1 MRLHENLTL
10 FRQSV
15 EFASQK
21 LDIPQIYI
29 EKDYWVTYALHLI
42 FHHEIGEETVFKGGT
57 ALSKCFGIIE
67 RFSEDIDLVVLRKD
81 GESANQLKNKLKK
94 VTEVVSEQ
102 LEDVEIAGVTKK
114 LGMIRKIAFNYKQ
127 EFKGV
132 FGQVRDVLIVES
144 TWLGRYEP
152 YHKHEIASYIY
163 DMMRAADQLELA
175 KEYGMLPFEV
185 NVLHVNRTICEKIMS
200 LVRFSY
206 GEDQLDDLKK
216 KIRHTYDIHQ
226 LLQVPEIKEFFE
238 SSDFER
244 MLLLVAKDDTES
256 FKSNNEWLAHH
267 PKEALIFSQTEELWK
282 ELENTYTDEFGN
294 LVHGILPAGTD
305 VLDSLKLVSERIK
318 NISWGID
325 SKQK

>member
-10 FRQSV
+10 FRQSIA
-15 EFASQK
+15 FASQQ
-21 LDIPQIYI
+21 LNIPQIYI

-42 FHHEIGEETVFKGGT
+42 FHNEIGEETVFKGGT

-67 RFSEDIDLVVLRKD
+67 RFSEDIDLVVLRKE
-81 GESANQLKNKLKK
+81 GESANQLKNKMKK
-94 VTEVVSEQ
+94 VTEVVSKQ
-102 LEDVEIAGVTKK
+102 LEVVEIEGVTKK

-175 KEYGMLPFEV
+175 IEYGMLPFEV

-206 GEDQLDDLKK
+206 GEYPLDDLKK

-238 SSDFER
+238 SADFEQ
-244 MLLLVAKDDTES
+244 MLHLVAKDDTKS

-267 PKEALIFSQTEELWK
+267 PKDALIFSQTEEIWK
-282 ELENTYTDEFGN
+282 ELENTYINEFGN
-294 LVHGILPAGTD
+294 LVHGTLPDGTD
-305 VLDSLKLVSERIK
+305 VMNSLKLVSERIR
-318 NISWGID
+318 NLNWG
-325 SKQK
+325 